1 MKVKELNLCELLKGC
16 EGEKL
21 YSISHGELTVD
32 KINEDSVTMTY
43 EGALGVIVFHSNGK
57 FYSRSDFCTLY
68 PSRALYEKYPLN
80 AYSAWME
87 WKESKEPKRW
97 RAKKYQGYYYIDYI
111 GGRLV
116 ALYDTDEYDKDENNR
131 YESYNYFRTKEE
143 AQQAA
148 EEIRKTLMKF
158 YERKI
163 CET

>member
-87 WKESKEPKRW
+87 WAESRKPKRW
-97 RAKKYQGYYYIDYI
+97 RAEEGKQYYYLDSCITST
-111 GGRLV
+111 LEV
-116 ALYDTDEYDKDENNR
+116 DECVWGDNTRYDKGNCFKTREDAD
-131 YESYNYFRTKEE
+131 K
-143 AQQAA
+143 AA
-148 EEIRKTLMKF
+148 EEVRKTLIKF
-158 YERKI
+158 HERK
-163 CET
+163 EGKE